1 MTKSRIMSTAEAIS
15 RIADELKRR
24 NDAALI
30 EEITLMLGIEG
41 TSVEEPSEEYR
52 AWMVERARLAE
63 EDIKAGRVF
72 TLDEVRSRLRSRF
85 GA

>member
-30 EEITLMLGIEG
+30 EEITLMLGIQDALR
-41 TSVEEPSEEYR
+41 EEMVAQALR
-52 AWMVERARLAE
+52 AEQEISDGKGLTPKEARTYMQAAF
-63 EDIKAGRVF
+63 KG
-72 TLDEVRSRLRSRF
+72 
-85 GA
+85 

>member
-30 EEITLMLGIEG
+30 EEITLMLGIQDALR
-41 TSVEEPSEEYR
+41 EE
-52 AWMVERARLAE
+52 MVEQALRAEKEIQEGKGLTASEARTFMNAAF
-63 EDIKAGRVF
+63 KA
-72 TLDEVRSRLRSRF
+72 
-85 GA
+85 